1 MALLFVNT
9 GMDFLVLGVLWVV
22 GGPWCRQF
30 VKVDGGVFLLCV
42 SLVLVGPLIFF
53 VYLFVYL

>member
-9 GMDFLVLGVLWVV
+9 GMDFLVFGVLWVV

-30 VKVDGGVFLLCV
+30 VKVDGGVFLCISYAGWATV
-42 SLVLVGPLIFF
+42 FF